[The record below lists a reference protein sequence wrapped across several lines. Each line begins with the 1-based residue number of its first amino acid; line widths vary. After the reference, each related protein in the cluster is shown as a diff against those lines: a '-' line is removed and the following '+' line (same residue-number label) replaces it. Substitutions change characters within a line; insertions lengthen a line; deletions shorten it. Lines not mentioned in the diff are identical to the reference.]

1 MLKRGAKN
9 PNQLE
14 EQLAFKNESEA
25 YRNELRRATVEDVSY
40 FLWLSRWLKYDN
52 TLKFNGKSKYTYQTL
67 IMLKRFT

>member
-40 FLWLSRWLKYDN
+40 FLWFSRWFKYDN
-52 TLKFNGKSKYTYQTL
+52 TLKNNGKNK
-67 IMLKRFT
+67 